1 MEQIGTA
8 FVELQKKAGSGLG
21 LIVSGELIKVIFVS
35 FSQRITNINYRESL
49 VMGVNGLIS

>member
-49 VMGVNGLIS
+49 VKGVNGLTS

>member
-8 FVELQKKAGSGLG
+8 LVELQKKAGSGLG